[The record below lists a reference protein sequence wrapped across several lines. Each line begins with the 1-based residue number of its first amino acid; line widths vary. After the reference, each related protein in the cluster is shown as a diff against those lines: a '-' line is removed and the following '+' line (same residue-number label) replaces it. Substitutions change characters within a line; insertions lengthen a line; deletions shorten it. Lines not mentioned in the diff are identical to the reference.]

1 MGFAKTANKRV
12 TKQHGTTS
20 VEVEDMLAVF
30 PPQTR
35 EEHLA
40 WHHDT
45 RRDTMAE
52 HNAVVGIYTTH
63 TEAEAAV
70 KALQRAGFDM
80 RKLSIVGKDYHT
92 EEHAIGYY
100 TTGDRMQVWGKRGA
114 FWGGLWGLLVG
125 SGFFVIPGI
134 GPLLVF
140 GPLVSWI
147 IGALEGA
154 VVGGGLSALGAG
166 LYSLGIPKDSI
177 VEYETALKSD
187 QFLVMAYGT
196 REEVAQAK
204 DILEAAGAA
213 QVAAYQATIPRETLA
228 QHAFMHGNACVAAG
242 RFAEA
247 IAAFHQAR
255 ELNPKHPYVDARLD
269 EVERQQQAA
278 GATAPV
284 DTSV

>member
-1 MGFAKTANKRV
+1 MTTKKKV
-12 TKQHGTTS
+12 TERHGTAS
-20 VEVEDMLAVF
+20 VAVEDKLAVL
-30 PPQTR
+30 PPKTR
-35 EEHLA
+35 EEHRP
-40 WHHDT
+40 WHQDT
-45 RRDTMAE
+45 RRETMAE

-70 KALQRAGFDM
+70 KALQQAGFNM
-80 RKLSIVGKDYHT
+80 QKLSIVGKDYHT
-92 EEHAIGYY
+92 EEHVIGYY

-114 FWGGLWGLLVG
+114 FWGGLWGLLW
-125 SGFFVIPGI
+125 SGFFIIPGI

-154 VVGGGLSALGAG
+154 VMIGGLSALGAA

-196 REEVAQAK
+196 GEEAAQAQRL
-204 DILEAAGAA
+204 LEAAGAA

-228 QHAFMHGNACVAAG
+228 HEAFMHGNTCLAAG
-242 RFAEA
+242 QFAEA
-247 IAAFHQAR
+247 IAAFHQAL
-255 ELNPKHPYVDARLD
+255 ELNPKHPYVAERLA
-269 EVERQQQAA
+269 EVERRQQAA
-278 GATAPV
+278 GATPPG